1 MTKKKEKGLFFDLD
15 GLVSKIGKDDYWIDF
30 MKMRHMEAGVL
41 RLRPGEEDTQ
51 TPHDEDELYFVAE
64 GSGFVE
70 VGGEKKPVKKG
81 SIIFVP
87 ADMEHHFYGN
97 KDLLVVL
104 YVFAG

>member
-1 MTKKKEKGLFFDLD
+1 MKKKEKGLFFDLD
-15 GLVSKIGKDDYWIDF
+15 SLVSKIGKDDYWIDF
-30 MKMRHMEAGVL
+30 MKIRRMEAGVL

-51 TPHDEDELYFVAE
+51 TPHNEDELYFVAE
-64 GSGFVE
+64 GSGYVE

-87 ADMEHHFYGN
+87 AETGHYFYGN

>member
-1 MTKKKEKGLFFDLD
+1 MKEKALAFDLD
-15 GLVSKIGKDDYWIDF
+15 SLVAKIGKDDYWIDF
-30 MKMRHMEAGVL
+30 MKVRHMDAGVL

-51 TPHDEDELYFVAE
+51 GPHDEDELYFVAE
-64 GSGFVE
+64 GSGYIE

-81 SIIFVP
+81 SIVFVP
-87 ADMEHHFYGN
+87 ARMEHHFYGN